1 METRGRQR
9 LDVDEKIKFEY
20 NTRTRDLQ
28 SARRRKGREKFV
40 IEYFNKITFRRE
52 RDVDGNVLLTV

>member
-1 METRGRQR
+1 MVTRGRQR